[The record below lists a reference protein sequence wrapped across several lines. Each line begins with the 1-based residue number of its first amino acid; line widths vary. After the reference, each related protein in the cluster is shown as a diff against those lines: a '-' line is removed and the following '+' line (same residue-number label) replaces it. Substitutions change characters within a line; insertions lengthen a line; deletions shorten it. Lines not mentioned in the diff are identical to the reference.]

1 MVLMDNLYIHPT
13 DYTPEVVFDADSGIL
28 RIEGESYH
36 EQSMV
41 FYQPIISWL
50 RDYLSQTDLSVEMHF
65 KISYFNTLS
74 SRRFIEILEL
84 FEGYDEKHK
93 GQIKIF
99 WHYNTSDVD
108 MLESG
113 KEFANETYL
122 AFDFVPV

>member
-1 MVLMDNLYIHPT
+1 MDNLYIHPT
-13 DYTPEVVFDADSGIL
+13 DYTPEIVFDADSGIL

-36 EQSMV
+36 EQSTV

-50 RDYLSQTDLSVEMHF
+50 QQYLSQTDRIVEIHF
-65 KISYFNTLS
+65 KISYFNTLT

-84 FEGYDEKHK
+84 FEGYDEKNK
-93 GQIKIF
+93 GQVKIF
-99 WHYNTSDVD
+99 WHYNSSDVD

-122 AFDFVPV
+122 AFDFVAA